1 MPKLKTWYDKQKE
14 KKLEV
19 IAVSLDTSR
28 NDWASFVKKEKLN
41 WINVSELKGYLG
53 KAEDEYN
60 VYATPTMYL
69 LDREKKIIAK
79 PITWRELEQA
89 LNQNIKSE

>member
-1 MPKLKTWYDKQKE
+1 M
-14 KKLEV
+14 
-19 IAVSLDTSR
+19 IFVSERLFFLL
-28 NDWASFVKKEKLN
+28 AFSFIKKEKLN
-41 WINVSELKGYLG
+41 WINVSELKGYFG

-69 LDREKKIIAK
+69 LDQQKNIIAK

-89 LNQNIKSE
+89 LNQNAGSQAGK